1 MSRPLSFYIHIPY
14 CLKRCGYCDFNT
26 YTPGE
31 LKAGSDIAEV
41 STGYIDLLIAES
53 KIAKGKLQGSKPIE
67 TIFFG
72 GGTPTLME
80 PADLGRVLD
89 SLKSDFGFATN
100 IEITIEA
107 NPDTVSK
114 EKLAALRGV
123 GINRISFGMQSAATH
138 VLAVLDRTHNPE
150 NVIRATNWAREVG
163 FEQVSVDL
171 IYGTP
176 GETIEDWRAT
186 IKSALE
192 LPITHISAYA
202 LIVEDGTK
210 LAAQVK
216 RGEIVIPDDDQTAD
230 KYLIADEE
238 FSKAGFNWYELSNWA
253 KAGGECRHNI
263 AYWQGDN
270 WWGLGP
276 GAHSHIDGVRFWN
289 VKHPTTYK
297 KLLESN
303 DSPVLDSET
312 LVAEQI
318 ESERIMLAIRL
329 PSGISKASL
338 CGESLARIESY
349 VTAGQLSAQSWEAG
363 VVSLT
368 RSGRLMADRIVREIL
383 LQQRLTMHLA
393 HNILLGLLALVF
405 LASGAMKLSGSE
417 KGLAGTRDVNIG
429 DRIARLIGL
438 VEAVAA
444 VGLIYAIRYPE
455 ELIGWLANLVLWIAM
470 GVAIYSH
477 SKANKMKSAVP
488 AVVLLIL
495 LSATLVII

>member
-53 KIAKGKLQGSKPIE
+53 KIAKGKLQASKPIE

-89 SLKSDFGFATN
+89 SLKSDFGFVTN

-150 NVIRATNWAREVG
+150 NVIKATNWAREVG
-163 FEQVSVDL
+163 FDQVSVDL

-192 LPITHISAYA
+192 FPITHISAYA

-238 FSKAGFNWYELSNWA
+238 FSKAGFNWYELSNWS

-329 PSGISKASL
+329 PFGISKASL
-338 CGESLARIESY
+338 SGESLARIESY

-383 LQQRLTMHLA
+383 L
-393 HNILLGLLALVF
+393 
-405 LASGAMKLSGSE
+405 
-417 KGLAGTRDVNIG
+417 
-429 DRIARLIGL
+429 
-438 VEAVAA
+438 
-444 VGLIYAIRYPE
+444 
-455 ELIGWLANLVLWIAM
+455 
-470 GVAIYSH
+470 
-477 SKANKMKSAVP
+477 
-488 AVVLLIL
+488 
-495 LSATLVII
+495 

>member
-53 KIAKGKLQGSKPIE
+53 KIAKKQLHGSEPIG

-89 SLKSDFGFATN
+89 SLKSDFGFASE

-123 GINRISFGMQSAATH
+123 GINRISFGMQSAAKH

-150 NVIRATNWAREVG
+150 NVMKATNWAREVG
-163 FEQVSVDL
+163 FDQISVDL

-238 FSKAGFNWYELSNWA
+238 FSKAGLNWYELSNWS

-303 DSPVLDSET
+303 GSPISESESLT
-312 LVAEQI
+312 AEQI

-329 PSGISKASL
+329 PSGISKVSL
-338 CGESLARIESY
+338 SGESLARIESY

-383 LQQRLTMHLA
+383 L
-393 HNILLGLLALVF
+393 
-405 LASGAMKLSGSE
+405 
-417 KGLAGTRDVNIG
+417 
-429 DRIARLIGL
+429 
-438 VEAVAA
+438 
-444 VGLIYAIRYPE
+444 
-455 ELIGWLANLVLWIAM
+455 
-470 GVAIYSH
+470 
-477 SKANKMKSAVP
+477 
-488 AVVLLIL
+488 
-495 LSATLVII
+495 